1 MGICSILLSLMVNN
15 VFLKHLVARSRPF
28 DVIAA
33 LHPLISKPT
42 DYSFPSGHTAC
53 SFAVGFLLFRKLPK
67 KFGIPCLLLAILIG
81 FSRIY
86 VGVHYPSDVI
96 AGAVSGRSDSRY
108 HLTFPHFLSRRDANE
123 GAVSVYGDESSFM
136 LYHDVIPVSTAPAV
150 RSVGHDHPS
159 VSSR

>member
-1 MGICSILLSLMVNN
+1 MGIGSILLSLMVNN

-67 KFGIPCLLLAILIG
+67 KFDIPCLLLAILIG

-96 AGAVSGRSDSRY
+96 AGAVSGI
-108 HLTFPHFLSRRDANE
+108 
-123 GAVSVYGDESSFM
+123 
-136 LYHDVIPVSTAPAV
+136 VIGYVAENLVNFAEH
-150 RSVGHDHPS
+150 RKQM
-159 VSSR
+159 REEKRA

>member
-53 SFAVGFLLFRKLPK
+53 SFAVGFLLFRKL
-67 KFGIPCLLLAILIG
+67 
-81 FSRIY
+81 
-86 VGVHYPSDVI
+86 GVHYPRDVI
-96 AGAVSGRSDSRY
+96 AGAVSGI
-108 HLTFPHFLSRRDANE
+108 
-123 GAVSVYGDESSFM
+123 
-136 LYHDVIPVSTAPAV
+136 VIGYVAENLVNFAEH
-150 RSVGHDHPS
+150 RKQM
-159 VSSR
+159 REEKRA